1 MIREGLGDVAR
12 ELSREFMVDYRK
24 SGLTVVPSLYLA
36 VIYMANPRTP
46 GAPRVGG
53 YAEICYFFRIFFTGN
68 ANGKLNAKVDFLAAA
83 KIPIIT
89 YTVQAGKSSHLQI
102 VSR

>member
-1 MIREGLGDVAR
+1 MVVIREGLGDVAR

-53 YAEICYFFRIFFTGN
+53 YAEICYFFGKFFTGN
-68 ANGKLNAKVDFLAAA
+68 GNLNAKVDF
-83 KIPIIT
+83 
-89 YTVQAGKSSHLQI
+89 
-102 VSR
+102 